1 MDEPSEVS
9 VSPPDNILSI
19 LNSSP
24 NIKLLESAEAI
35 ALNFSIEVIEEELDE
50 RALDELALDESE
62 DELQSPLELFAA

>member
-35 ALNFSIEVIEEELDE
+35 ALNFSIEVIEEEL
-50 RALDELALDESE
+50 ADELALDESE
-62 DELQSPLELFAA
+62 DELESPLALFAA